1 MNDYDPEKTSTFI
14 TSLDMNNLY
23 GWGMSEYLPD
33 EEFQWLENIDEFNVM
48 SIDEKSDTRYFFKL
62 ILNILMNCINYIMI
76 IDWLQ
81 ENVLFLVTCFQN
93 MVKKLLINIKKSW

>member
-1 MNDYDPEKTSTFI
+1 
-14 TSLDMNNLY
+14 MNNLY

-33 EEFQWLENIDEFNVM
+33 EESQWLENIDEFNVM
-48 SIDEKSDTRYFFKL
+48 SIDEKSDTGYFFKL
-62 ILNILMNCINYIMI
+62 ILNILMNYINYIMI

>member
-48 SIDEKSDTRYFFKL
+48 SIDEKSDTGYFFKL
-62 ILNILMNCINYIMI
+62 ILNILMNYINYIMI

-81 ENVLFLVTCFQN
+81 ENVLLLVTCFQN